1 LTKTRVAVPKSAA
14 SFCSRSVVVVV
25 VSSRAAVAGDVSRR
39 AAVAGDLN
47 TLAAAVAFG
56 GICAEP
62 EADLA
67 KS

>member
-1 LTKTRVAVPKSAA
+1 
-14 SFCSRSVVVVV
+14 
-25 VSSRAAVAGDVSRR
+25 VAGDVSRR